1 MEPKS
6 ATDRDKESKFRGKTN
21 MILSIDGGESIGAA
35 ALVKARC
42 DVVEG
47 LEASESV
54 AVLPGIEIH

>member
-1 MEPKS
+1 
-6 ATDRDKESKFRGKTN
+6 
-21 MILSIDGGESIGAA
+21 MILSIDGGESIGAT

-54 AVLPGIEIH
+54 AVLPGIELH